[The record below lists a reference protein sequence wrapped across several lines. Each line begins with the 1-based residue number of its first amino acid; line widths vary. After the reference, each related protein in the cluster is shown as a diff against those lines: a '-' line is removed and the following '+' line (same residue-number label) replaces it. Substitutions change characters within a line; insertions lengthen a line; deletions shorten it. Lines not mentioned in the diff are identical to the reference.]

1 MSFRAR
7 VAVLVAL
14 VVAIA
19 VACVAGSFLYLARGQ
34 AVESIDSKLRL
45 RASAVI
51 QLSEKVGRLREFDR
65 RMFGDYA
72 PDDVLLQVFDDN
84 RRIWASNVEPLPIL
98 PEDLLVAQRKISSR
112 ISTTEIA
119 GYRMR
124 VLTLPLRTPGRAAMI
139 ARPMDEV
146 DAQLAGLARM
156 SIQIFVIG
164 VAGSG
169 LIGFVVAGRVVR
181 PVRRLTEAAT
191 RVAETQNVDQP
202 IDIKRDDEFGQLAS
216 SFNEMLGALSLSRE
230 QQHRLVT
237 DASHELRTPI
247 TSLRTNL
254 EYMQRNSSIE
264 EDERRLI
271 LDDVLFELDE
281 LTGLVTELVDLA
293 TDQHHMGEAEC
304 IELDELVD
312 AVVQRHR
319 RRTSYNIVYTATS
332 SQIMAAPGLVERA
345 VSNMVDNALKWNPPD
360 SSVQVRVENGSVIVS
375 DSGPGIPVE
384 EHEQVFERFY
394 RTEGARSLP
403 GSGLGLS
410 IVRHVAESFGGQARI
425 IDDGQPGTTI
435 ELSFPPV
442 G

>member
-51 QLSEKVGRLREFDR
+51 QLSEKFGRLREFDR

-98 PEDLLVAQRKISSR
+98 PENLLVAQRKISSR

-124 VLTLPLRTPGRAAMI
+124 VLTLPLRTPGRAAMV

-146 DAQLAGLARM
+146 DAQLAGLWRM

-216 SFNEMLGALSLSRE
+216 SFNEMLGALSISRE

-332 SQIMAAPGLVERA
+332 SQIIAAPALVERA

-375 DSGPGIPVE
+375 DNGPGIPVE

-435 ELSFPPV
+435 ELSFPTV

>member
-51 QLSEKVGRLREFDR
+51 QLSEKFGRLREFDR

-98 PEDLLVAQRKISSR
+98 PENLLVAQRKISSR
-112 ISTTEIA
+112 ISTTEIE

-124 VLTLPLRTPGRAAMI
+124 VLTLPLRTPGRAAMV

-146 DAQLAGLARM
+146 DAQLAGLWRM

-202 IDIKRDDEFGQLAS
+202 IDVKRDDEFGQLAS

-332 SQIMAAPGLVERA
+332 SQVMAAPALVERA

-394 RTEGARSLP
+394 RTEGARSFP

>member
-51 QLSEKVGRLREFDR
+51 QLSEKFGRLREFDR

-98 PEDLLVAQRKISSR
+98 PENLLVAQRKISSR

-146 DAQLAGLARM
+146 DAQLAGLWRM

-216 SFNEMLGALSLSRE
+216 SFNEMLGALSISRE

-332 SQIMAAPGLVERA
+332 SQIIAAPALVERA

-375 DSGPGIPVE
+375 DNGPGIPVE

>member
-7 VAVLVAL
+7 VAVLVAS

-34 AVESIDSKLRL
+34 AVESIDSKLRS

-51 QLSEKVGRLREFDR
+51 QLGEKFGRLREFDR
-65 RMFGDYA
+65 RMFGEYA
-72 PDDVLLQVFDDN
+72 PDDVLLQIFDDS
-84 RRIWASNVEPLPIL
+84 RRIWASNVEPLPIR
-98 PEDLLVAQRKISSR
+98 PENLLVAQRKISSR
-112 ISTTEIA
+112 IATTEIA

-124 VLTLPLRTPGRAAMI
+124 VLTLPLRTPGRAAMF

-146 DAQLAGLARM
+146 DAQLAGLWRM

-202 IDIKRDDEFGQLAS
+202 IDVKRDDEFGQLAS

-332 SQIMAAPGLVERA
+332 SQVMAAPALVERA

-394 RTEGARSLP
+394 RTEGARSFP

>member
-51 QLSEKVGRLREFDR
+51 QLSEKFGRLREFDR
-65 RMFGDYA
+65 RMFGEYA
-72 PDDVLLQVFDDN
+72 PDDVLLQIFDDS

-98 PEDLLVAQRKISSR
+98 PENLLVAQRKISSR

-124 VLTLPLRTPGRAAMI
+124 VLTLPLRTPGRAAMV

-146 DAQLAGLARM
+146 DAQLAGLWRM

-332 SQIMAAPGLVERA
+332 SQIIAAPALVERA

-375 DSGPGIPVE
+375 DNGPGIPVE

>member
-394 RTEGARSLP
+394 RTEGARSFP

>member
-34 AVESIDSKLRL
+34 AVESIDSKLRS
-45 RASAVI
+45 RASTVI
-51 QLSEKVGRLREFDR
+51 QLGEKFGRLREFDR
-65 RMFGDYA
+65 RMFGEYA
-72 PDDVLLQVFDDN
+72 PDDVLLQIFDDS

-98 PEDLLVAQRKISSR
+98 PENLLVAQRKISSR

-146 DAQLAGLARM
+146 DAQLAGLWRM

-181 PVRRLTEAAT
+181 PVRRLTEAAK

-202 IDIKRDDEFGQLAS
+202 IDVKRDDEFGQLAS

-332 SQIMAAPGLVERA
+332 SQVMAAPALVERA

-394 RTEGARSLP
+394 RTEGARSFP

>member
-51 QLSEKVGRLREFDR
+51 QLSEKFGRLREFDR

-98 PEDLLVAQRKISSR
+98 PENLLVAQRKISSR

-124 VLTLPLRTPGRAAMI
+124 VLTLPLRTPGRAAMV

-146 DAQLAGLARM
+146 DAQLAGLWRM

-216 SFNEMLGALSLSRE
+216 SFNEMLGALSISRE

-332 SQIMAAPGLVERA
+332 SQVMAAPALVERA

-394 RTEGARSLP
+394 RTEGARSFP

>member
-51 QLSEKVGRLREFDR
+51 QLSEKFGRLREFDR
-65 RMFGDYA
+65 RMFGDYS
-72 PDDVLLQVFDDN
+72 PDVVLLQVFDDISL
-84 RRIWASNVEPLPIL
+84 IWACYVEPLPIL
-98 PEDLLVAQRKISSR
+98 PENLLVAQRKISSR

-124 VLTLPLRTPGRAAMI
+124 VLTLPLRTPGRAAMV

-146 DAQLAGLARM
+146 DAQLAGLWRM

-216 SFNEMLGALSLSRE
+216 SFNEMLGALSISRE

-332 SQIMAAPGLVERA
+332 SQIIAAPALVERA

-375 DSGPGIPVE
+375 DNGPGIPVE

>member
-1 MSFRAR
+1 M
-7 VAVLVAL
+7 
-14 VVAIA
+14 
-19 VACVAGSFLYLARGQ
+19 
-34 AVESIDSKLRL
+34 
-45 RASAVI
+45 I
-51 QLSEKVGRLREFDR
+51 QLGEKFGRLREFDR
-65 RMFGDYA
+65 RMFGEYA
-72 PDDVLLQVFDDN
+72 PDDVLLQIFDDS
-84 RRIWASNVEPLPIL
+84 RRIWASNVEPLPIR
-98 PEDLLVAQRKISSR
+98 PENLLVAQRKISSR
-112 ISTTEIA
+112 IATTEIA

-146 DAQLAGLARM
+146 DAQLAGLWRM

-181 PVRRLTEAAT
+181 PVRRLTEAAK

-202 IDIKRDDEFGQLAS
+202 IDVKRDDEFGQLAS

-332 SQIMAAPGLVERA
+332 SQVMAAPALVERA

-375 DSGPGIPVE
+375 DSGPGISVE

-394 RTEGARSLP
+394 RTEGARSFP

>member
-51 QLSEKVGRLREFDR
+51 QLSEKFGRLREFDR

-98 PEDLLVAQRKISSR
+98 PENLLVAQRKISSR

-124 VLTLPLRTPGRAAMI
+124 VLTLPLRTPGRAAMV

-146 DAQLAGLARM
+146 DAQLAGLWRM

-264 EDERRLI
+264 GDERRLI

-332 SQIMAAPGLVERA
+332 SQIIAAPALVERA

-375 DSGPGIPVE
+375 DNGPGIPVE

-425 IDDGQPGTTI
+425 IDDGQPGTSI

>member
-51 QLSEKVGRLREFDR
+51 QLSEKFGRLREFDR

-98 PEDLLVAQRKISSR
+98 PENLLVAQRKISSR

-124 VLTLPLRTPGRAAMI
+124 VLTLPLRTPGRAAMV

-146 DAQLAGLARM
+146 DAQLAGLWRM

-332 SQIMAAPGLVERA
+332 SQIIAAPALVERA

-375 DSGPGIPVE
+375 DNGPGIPVE

-425 IDDGQPGTTI
+425 IDDGQPGTSI

>member
-51 QLSEKVGRLREFDR
+51 QLSEKFGRLREFDR

-98 PEDLLVAQRKISSR
+98 PENLLVAQRKISSR

-124 VLTLPLRTPGRAAMI
+124 VLTLPLRTPGRAAMV

-146 DAQLAGLARM
+146 DAQLAGLWRM

-216 SFNEMLGALSLSRE
+216 SFNEMLGALSISRE

-332 SQIMAAPGLVERA
+332 SQIIAAPALVERA

-375 DSGPGIPVE
+375 DNGPGIPVE

>member
-7 VAVLVAL
+7 VAVLVAS

-34 AVESIDSKLRL
+34 AVESIDSKLRS

-51 QLSEKVGRLREFDR
+51 QLGEKFGRLREFDR
-65 RMFGDYA
+65 RMFGEYA
-72 PDDVLLQVFDDN
+72 PDDVLLQIFDDS
-84 RRIWASNVEPLPIL
+84 RRIWASNVEPLPIR
-98 PEDLLVAQRKISSR
+98 PENLLVAQRKISSR
-112 ISTTEIA
+112 IATTEIA

-146 DAQLAGLARM
+146 DAQLAGLWRM

-332 SQIMAAPGLVERA
+332 SQVMAAPALVERA

-394 RTEGARSLP
+394 RTEGARSFP

>member
-51 QLSEKVGRLREFDR
+51 QLSEKFGRLREFDR

-98 PEDLLVAQRKISSR
+98 PENLLVAQRKISSR

-124 VLTLPLRTPGRAAMI
+124 VLTLPLRTPGRAAMV

-146 DAQLAGLARM
+146 DAQLAGLWRM

-202 IDIKRDDEFGQLAS
+202 IDVKRDDEFGQLAS

-332 SQIMAAPGLVERA
+332 SQVMAAPALVERA

-394 RTEGARSLP
+394 RTEGARSFP

>member
-7 VAVLVAL
+7 VAVLVAS

-34 AVESIDSKLRL
+34 AVESIDSKLRS

-51 QLSEKVGRLREFDR
+51 QLGEKFGRLREFDR
-65 RMFGDYA
+65 RMFGEYA
-72 PDDVLLQVFDDN
+72 PDDVLLQIFDDS
-84 RRIWASNVEPLPIL
+84 RRIWASNVEPLPIR
-98 PEDLLVAQRKISSR
+98 PENLLVAQRKISSR
-112 ISTTEIA
+112 IATTEIA

-146 DAQLAGLARM
+146 DAQLAGLWRM

-181 PVRRLTEAAT
+181 PVRRLTEAAK

-202 IDIKRDDEFGQLAS
+202 IDVQRDDEFGQLAS
-216 SFNEMLGALSLSRE
+216 SFNEMMGALSLSRE

-332 SQIMAAPGLVERA
+332 SQIIAAPALVERA

-375 DSGPGIPVE
+375 DNGPGIPVE

-394 RTEGARSLP
+394 RTEGARSFP

>member
-51 QLSEKVGRLREFDR
+51 QLSEKFGRLREFDR

-98 PEDLLVAQRKISSR
+98 PENLLVAQRKISSR

-124 VLTLPLRTPGRAAMI
+124 VLTIPLRTPGRAAMV

-146 DAQLAGLARM
+146 DAQLAGLWRM

-332 SQIMAAPGLVERA
+332 SQIIAAPALVERA

>member
-7 VAVLVAL
+7 VAVLVAS

-51 QLSEKVGRLREFDR
+51 QLSEKFGRLREFDR

-98 PEDLLVAQRKISSR
+98 PENLLVAQRKISSR

-124 VLTLPLRTPGRAAMI
+124 VLTLPLRTPGRAAMV

-146 DAQLAGLARM
+146 DAQLAGLWRM

-202 IDIKRDDEFGQLAS
+202 IDVKRDDEFGQLAS
-216 SFNEMLGALSLSRE
+216 SFNEMMGALSLSRE

-332 SQIMAAPGLVERA
+332 SQVMAAPALVERA

-394 RTEGARSLP
+394 RTEGARSFP

>member
-51 QLSEKVGRLREFDR
+51 QLSEKFGRLREFDR

-98 PEDLLVAQRKISSR
+98 PENLLVAQRKISSR

-124 VLTLPLRTPGRAAMI
+124 VLTIPLRTPGRAAMV

-146 DAQLAGLARM
+146 DAQLAGLWRM

-332 SQIMAAPGLVERA
+332 SQIIAAPALVERA

-375 DSGPGIPVE
+375 DNGPGIPVE
-384 EHEQVFERFY
+384 KHEQVFERFY

-425 IDDGQPGTTI
+425 IDDGQPGTSI

>member
-7 VAVLVAL
+7 VAVLVAS

-34 AVESIDSKLRL
+34 AVESIDSKLRS

-51 QLSEKVGRLREFDR
+51 QLGEKFGRLREFDR
-65 RMFGDYA
+65 RMFGEYA
-72 PDDVLLQVFDDN
+72 PDDVLLQIFDDS
-84 RRIWASNVEPLPIL
+84 RRIWASNVEPLPIR
-98 PEDLLVAQRKISSR
+98 PENLLVAQRKISSR

-124 VLTLPLRTPGRAAMI
+124 VLTLPLRTPGRAAMV

-146 DAQLAGLARM
+146 DAQLAGLWRM

-202 IDIKRDDEFGQLAS
+202 IDVKRDDEFGQLAS

-332 SQIMAAPGLVERA
+332 SQVMAAPALVERA

-394 RTEGARSLP
+394 RTEGARSFP

>member
-51 QLSEKVGRLREFDR
+51 QLSEKFGRLREFDR
-65 RMFGDYA
+65 RMFGEYA
-72 PDDVLLQVFDDN
+72 PDDVLLQIFDDS
-84 RRIWASNVEPLPIL
+84 RRIWASNVEPLPIR
-98 PEDLLVAQRKISSR
+98 PENLLVAQRKISSR
-112 ISTTEIA
+112 IATTEIA

-146 DAQLAGLARM
+146 DAQLAGLWRM

-181 PVRRLTEAAT
+181 PVRRLTEAAK

-202 IDIKRDDEFGQLAS
+202 IDVKRDDEFGQLAS

-332 SQIMAAPGLVERA
+332 SQVMAAPALVERA

-394 RTEGARSLP
+394 RTEGARSFP

>member
-45 RASAVI
+45 RASSVI
-51 QLSEKVGRLREFDR
+51 QLSEKFGRLREFDR

-98 PEDLLVAQRKISSR
+98 PENLLVAQRKISSR

-124 VLTLPLRTPGRAAMI
+124 VLTLPLRTPGRAAMV

-146 DAQLAGLARM
+146 DAQLAGLWRM

-216 SFNEMLGALSLSRE
+216 SFNEMLGALSISRE

-332 SQIMAAPGLVERA
+332 SQIIAAPALVERA

-375 DSGPGIPVE
+375 DNGPGIPVE